1 MMKPRSLL
9 AALGL
14 SLLSLP
20 VLAEPL
26 AIEQAQVRAVPP
38 GAEASAAFM
47 VLHNPGD
54 AEVRLVEAA
63 SPAAAALELHHHV
76 DVDGVMQMRRIADIT
91 IPPGGSATLAPGG
104 LHLMLIGLTQPLV
117 EGEPVAIELVFEDGR
132 RQALDAPVARVSV
145 QAVDDAA
152 HAHHGHA
159 H

>member
-14 SLLSLP
+14 TLLSLP

-47 VLHNPGD
+47 VLHNPGE
-54 AEVRLVEAA
+54 AEVRLVDAH
-63 SPAAAALELHHHV
+63 SPVATVLELHNHV
-76 DVDGVMQMRRIADIT
+76 DVDGVMQMRRIPEIA
-91 IPPGGSATLAPGG
+91 IPAGGSATLAPGG

-132 RQALDAPVARVSV
+132 RQALEAPVTRVSV
-145 QAVDDAA
+145 QADDAA
-152 HAHHGHA
+152 HARHGH
-159 H
+159 